1 MNPLILSR
9 KLNWTVWIGLSI
21 PIDFLILAVPLSIL
35 SRTRMPER
43 ERKIL
48 RLIFSANLLGTVTWY
63 ANIVDLTCNADF
75 LLVHWEYTVCMR
87 IE

>member
-63 ANIVDLTCNADF
+63 ANIVDLIFNADF